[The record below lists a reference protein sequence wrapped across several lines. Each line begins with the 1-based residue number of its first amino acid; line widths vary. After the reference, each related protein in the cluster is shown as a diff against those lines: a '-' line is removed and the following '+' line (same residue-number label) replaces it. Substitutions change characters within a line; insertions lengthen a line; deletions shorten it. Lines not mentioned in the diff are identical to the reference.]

1 MKRHRTA
8 AGIRL
13 VARNERGVMQAAANR
28 SDTVHKRSAPT
39 QSRAR
44 KPSLTLAG
52 TGVRTHT
59 LVLTGELDRR
69 SAPMLEAEI
78 ERLYE
83 EGVTG
88 LTLDLRE
95 LTYIDATGI
104 AVIVFRCGLCK
115 RRGQDLAL
123 IPGSRFMQHA
133 FEQAGVSDLR
143 PFRENRITTPSS
155 RGAVRHESPH
165 EPGVSTIPQPGVEPG
180 SSA

>member
-8 AGIRL
+8 AGIPL
-13 VARNERGVMQAAANR
+13 VARTERGVMQAAATR
-28 SDTVHKRSAPT
+28 TDTVHRRSAPT

-44 KPSLTLAG
+44 KPSLTLASPS
-52 TGVRTHT
+52 VRTHT

-83 EGVTG
+83 DGVAS

-95 LTYIDATGI
+95 LTYIDSIGI

-133 FEQAGVSDLR
+133 FEQAGVSDLL
-143 PFRENRITTPSS
+143 PFRDDRITTP
-155 RGAVRHESPH
+155 RPPAAMP
-165 EPGVSTIPQPGVEPG
+165 
-180 SSA
+180 